1 MPKGGELF
9 MKNNTLIMI
18 VLVIVVAAGG
28 FFAGMQYQKSQRS
41 SFARGAGGAFGQRTG
56 GTGMNRAGGRPV
68 SGDILNSD
76 DKSVTVKMAD
86 GSTKIVLVTSTTS
99 INKAT
104 AGSKSDLATGIKVA
118 AFGTDNGDGTFT
130 ATNIQVN
137 PTFGMGSGSPSGT
150 PQPTP

>member
-1 MPKGGELF
+1 

-18 VLVIVVAAGG
+18 ILVIVVAAGG
-28 FFAGMQYQKSQRS
+28 FFAGMQYQKSKGS
-41 SFARGAGGAFGQRTG
+41 SYTRGAGLFGQRG
-56 GTGMNRAGGRPV
+56 SGTNRSGGRPV
-68 SGDILNSD
+68 SGDILSSD
-76 DKSVTVKMAD
+76 DKSVTVKLQD
-86 GSTKIVLVTSTTS
+86 GSTKIVLVGASTS

-104 AGSKSDLATGIKVA
+104 TGSKSDLATGIRIS